1 MENNIID
8 KIIQIKDVLPKKQRM
23 LCNYLAIN
31 YVDAGMMT
39 VAELA
44 QQSGVGTTTV
54 MRLMKTLG
62 YENYS
67 DFKHDLF
74 NISIMRNSSSYRG
87 IKQSISAAIQSPSSS
102 IVDTLWMETT
112 HTIENIITPKN
123 IQQIEKAVEMMI
135 GASTIHFLGLR
146 SSRMAADYLEST
158 IGRFYPKTRQLS
170 KEPDFLMDRVL
181 RLDTSAWY
189 FSLSWK
195 KRNWPPR

>member
-1 MENNIID
+1 MIDTYSFALSENKNTQKKRGLIMENNIID

-102 IVDTLWMETT
+102 IGRYSSGWRQPTRSR
-112 HTIENIITPKN
+112 ISSPQRI
-123 IQQIEKAVEMMI
+123 
-135 GASTIHFLGLR
+135 
-146 SSRMAADYLEST
+146 SSRS
-158 IGRFYPKTRQLS
+158 RRP
-170 KEPDFLMDRVL
+170 
-181 RLDTSAWY
+181 
-189 FSLSWK
+189 WK
-195 KRNWPPR
+195 

>member
-146 SSRMAADYLEST
+146 SSRMAA
-158 IGRFYPKTRQLS
+158 
-170 KEPDFLMDRVL
+170 
-181 RLDTSAWY
+181 
-189 FSLSWK
+189 
-195 KRNWPPR
+195 

>member
-8 KIIQIKDVLPKKQRM
+8 KIIQIKDVPPKKQRM

-39 VAELA
+39 VAELT

-87 IKQSISAAIQSPSSS
+87 SSRASARRSRVLPPASS
-102 IVDTLWMETT
+102 IRSGWRQPTRSR
-112 HTIENIITPKN
+112 ISSPQRI
-123 IQQIEKAVEMMI
+123 
-135 GASTIHFLGLR
+135 
-146 SSRMAADYLEST
+146 SSRS
-158 IGRFYPKTRQLS
+158 RRP
-170 KEPDFLMDRVL
+170 
-181 RLDTSAWY
+181 
-189 FSLSWK
+189 WK
-195 KRNWPPR
+195 